1 MSFEHLSN
9 LESQS
14 NAPYSDDPAFDRH
27 INTLSNKL
35 FNLKLN
41 ISRISSTLALL
52 GTKDDSESTRDKLKN
67 LLEQTRDGFKE
78 VSAGVKKVKS
88 WPDVTVSAPLGVLG

>member
-14 NAPYSDDPAFDRH
+14 TAPYSDDPTFDRT

-41 ISRISSTLALL
+41 ISRISSQLSLL
-52 GTKDDSESTRDKLKN
+52 GTKDDSEALRDRLKH
-67 LLEQTRDGFKE
+67 LLESTRDGFKE
-78 VSAGVKKVKS
+78 VSAGVKKMKS
-88 WPDVTVSAPLGVLG
+88 WEDVTVYSLHS